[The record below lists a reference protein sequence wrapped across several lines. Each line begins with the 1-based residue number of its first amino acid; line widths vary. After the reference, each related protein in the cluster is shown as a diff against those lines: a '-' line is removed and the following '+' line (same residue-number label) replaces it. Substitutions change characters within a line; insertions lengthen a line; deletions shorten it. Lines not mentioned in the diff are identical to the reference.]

1 MWLLLCRLL
10 VVFMV
15 LLGII
20 YQFIWYARDNSL
32 SSTITKSKWAW
43 NNAHQ
48 IKTPRGTA
56 HYFSLFRFL
65 CHYIERIAVFTVSM
79 GAKLKYYITWHGIT
93 FAESRMGKMMG
104 FNGSWEDSTL
114 CKLHGIMAIVT
125 AVKTQLWVFF
135 WVHISLMP
143 HKIFGKFQLRQQ
155 FNSRQHGYGH
165 LSLTNKRGSGVE
177 WIRFITMV
185 ERTHISLSHKLN
197 SQLFNYMS
205 EKRLKIHSAST
216 PKFCHHFGFD
226 F

>member
-1 MWLLLCRLL
+1 MKTVQANCFVPHSGESHVDRLFFSFQIIQVLTYWTYANAMWLLLCRLL

-79 GAKLKYYITWHGIT
+79 GGKLKYYITWHGIT

-135 WVHISLMP
+135 SGFTSVWCHI
-143 HKIFGKFQLRQQ
+143 KFSVN
-155 FNSRQHGYGH
+155 FNYDN
-165 LSLTNKRGSGVE
+165 SLTIDNTDMAIYR
-177 WIRFITMV
+177 
-185 ERTHISLSHKLN
+185 
-197 SQLFNYMS
+197 
-205 EKRLKIHSAST
+205 
-216 PKFCHHFGFD
+216 
-226 F
+226 